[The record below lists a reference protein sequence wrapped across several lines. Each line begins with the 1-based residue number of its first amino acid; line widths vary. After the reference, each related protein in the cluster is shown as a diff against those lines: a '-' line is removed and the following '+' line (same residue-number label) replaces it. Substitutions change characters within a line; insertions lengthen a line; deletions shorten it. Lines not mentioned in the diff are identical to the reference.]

1 MWFHTACFEAAK
13 TDSTANENVTA
24 SPDPAFTVNAN
35 GLYIAPMDMEVF
47 AAKAMN
53 DTITRARITSPSLR
67 LLGLPEIFPLS
78 QSATPTVA
86 NATCLFGDATP
97 MIRQNDEFGVEV
109 SNGASTVDTA
119 FAALWLRRQRR
130 PVPAGKRF
138 TIRATSANTL
148 VANAWTLGTLTLD
161 QTPPVGD
168 YAVIGMSC
176 TCNDAFAARLVFPA
190 NTNFR
195 PGVPCYYAITTFDLN
210 DPFRG
215 GKLGEWGR
223 FHSVNIPQLEV
234 FGVAAGAETPAVILD
249 LVALGTGNGLAP

>member
-1 MWFHTACFEAAK
+1 MYFHTACFEGAK
-13 TDSTANENVTA
+13 TDSTNNENIPA
-24 SPDPAFTVNAN
+24 KPDPAFTVNAN
-35 GLYIAPMDMEVF
+35 SLYLAPTDMEVF

-53 DTITRARITSPSLR
+53 DTITRARIVSPSLR

-78 QSATPTVA
+78 VSATPTVA
-86 NATCLFGDATP
+86 NATCTWMDNCP
-97 MIRQNDEFGVEV
+97 VIRQNDEFGVEA

-119 FAALWLRRQRR
+119 FAALWLRKSKR

-138 TIRATSANTL
+138 TIRATSTNTL
-148 VANAWTLGTLTLD
+148 VANAWTLATLTLD

-176 TCNDAFAARLVFPA
+176 TCNDAFAARLVFPKD
-190 NTNFR
+190 TNFR
-195 PGVPCYYAITTFDLN
+195 PGVPCYYAVTTFDVL
-210 DPFRG
+210 DPFRY

-234 FGVAAGAETPAVILD
+234 FGVTAGAETPAVILD
-249 LVALGTGNGLAP
+249 LVSLGNPG